1 MGHVAL
7 SAGYYLMAKLGM
19 HHLAEFPSS
28 GLFDVDFAMVK
39 AGVVQKTE
47 RPRSRLFVWKAPEGK
62 RDVIVFI
69 GEAQPPLGKYAFCE
83 KLIDFARDQG
93 VERLFTFA
101 AMATEMHPEHESR
114 VFAAATDTDAL
125 QELDRPEVRMLEEGH
140 IGGLNG
146 VLLAAAA
153 DKGMQGVCLLG
164 EMPHIFAQIPF
175 PKASMAVLKIFTEMA
190 EVELDFA
197 ELAQQ
202 SEAIEQRLGELL
214 AEVEGTLEAKEPQES
229 EEDFSVPE
237 EEKLSEED
245 EQRINSGRSSK
256 ASSRSCSC
264 VRRHKCPIRMYLFG
278 VRWRARTSFGSCIEI
293 RSRYHP
299 LLPSKRLWRTTS
311 IR

>member
-1 MGHVAL
+1 MTDENELQRPWLVAVWPGMGHVAL

-28 GLFDVDFAMVK
+28 GLFDVEVALVK
-39 AGVVQKTE
+39 AGIVQKTE
-47 RPRSRLFVWKAPEGK
+47 RPRSRFFVWKAHEGK

-69 GEAQPPLGKYAFCE
+69 GEAQPPQGKYAFCE
-83 KLIDFARDQG
+83 KLIDFACDQG

-125 QELDRPEVRMLEEGH
+125 RELDRPEVRILEEGQ
-140 IGGLNG
+140 IGGMNG

-153 DKGMQGVCLLG
+153 DRGVQGVCLLG
-164 EMPHIFAQIPF
+164 EMPHLFAQIPF

-202 SEAIEQRLGELL
+202 SEAMEHRLGELL
-214 AEVEGTLEAKEPQES
+214 AKVEGTLEAQQPRES
-229 EEDFSVPE
+229 EEEFSMADE
-237 EEKLSEED
+237 ARLSEDD
-245 EQRINSGRSSK
+245 EQRIEALFREASQDRSK
-256 ASSRSCSC
+256 AYELKSELDRLG
-264 VRRHKCPIRMYLFG
+264 VFGDYEDRFLDLFKKQDEG
-278 VRWRARTSFGSCIEI
+278 
-293 RSRYHP
+293 
-299 LLPSKRLWRTTS
+299 
-311 IR
+311 

>member
-1 MGHVAL
+1 MTDEKELHRPWLVAVWPGMGHVAL

-28 GLFDVDFAMVK
+28 GLFDVDFVIVK
-39 AGVVQKTE
+39 DGVVQKTE
-47 RPRSRLFVWKAPEGK
+47 RPRSRFFVWKAPEGK

-69 GEAQPPLGKYAFCE
+69 GEAQPPIGKYAFCE
-83 KLIDFARDQG
+83 KLIDFARDQR

-101 AMATEMHPEHESR
+101 AMATAMHPEHESR
-114 VFAAATDTDAL
+114 VFAAATDRDAL

-202 SEAIEQRLGELL
+202 SEAIEHRLGELL
-214 AEVEGTLEAKEPQES
+214 AKVEEKLEAEEPQDL
-229 EEDFSVPE
+229 EEDFSVPNE
-237 EEKLSEED
+237 ERLSEEA
-245 EQRINSGRSSK
+245 EQRIESLFRQASQDRSK
-256 ASSRSCSC
+256 AYELKSELDRLG
-264 VRRHKCPIRMYLFG
+264 VFGDYEDRFLDLF
-278 VRWRARTSFGSCIEI
+278 
-293 RSRYHP
+293 
-299 LLPSKRLWRTTS
+299 KQQD
-311 IR
+311 

>member
-1 MGHVAL
+1 MSDENELQRPWMVAVWPGMGHVAL

-28 GLFDVDFAMVK
+28 GLFDVDMAIVE
-39 AGVVQKTE
+39 AGVVQKTQ
-47 RPRSRLFVWKAPEGK
+47 RPRSRFFIWKAPEGK

-83 KLIDFARDQG
+83 KLIDFAKDQG

-101 AMATEMHPEHESR
+101 AMATEMHPQHESR
-114 VFAAATDTDAL
+114 VFAAATGKDVL
-125 QELDRPEVRMLEEGH
+125 EELDRPEVRVLEEGH

-164 EMPHIFAQIPF
+164 EMPHIFAQVLF
-175 PKASMAVLKIFTEMA
+175 PKASLAVLKIFTEMA

-202 SEAIEQRLGELL
+202 SEAIEHRLGELL
-214 AEVEGTLEAKEPQES
+214 AKAEGALEGKEPRES
-229 EEDFSVPE
+229 EEEFSMPE
-237 EEKLSEED
+237 EERLSAKN
-245 EQRINSGRSSK
+245 EQRIESLFRKASQDRSK
-256 ASSRSCSC
+256 AYELKSELDRLG
-264 VRRHKCPIRMYLFG
+264 VFAEFEDRFLDLF
-278 VRWRARTSFGSCIEI
+278 
-293 RSRYHP
+293 
-299 LLPSKRLWRTTS
+299 KRED
-311 IR
+311 